1 MFRSQLLYD
10 SMDTDIPHLLFLST
24 RVTHISLFVQMTQ
37 VNDNVKMRLF
47 CRIVKISC

>member
-24 RVTHISLFVQMTQ
+24 RVTHISLLVQMTQ
-37 VNDNVKMRLF
+37 VNDNVKMRE
-47 CRIVKISC
+47 